1 MWCFCLQKAKDFVI
15 FSKNL
20 KEVFII
26 QAYLSCLFTVER
38 DTLVDF
44 CVLGQRP
51 PPHLAGLAQLGPLG
65 TGSSLVKSGSGE
77 PQNPQSQP
85 PSQGQPQTPS
95 SHSGQLH
102 HSPPLR
108 TQVAPPTALQPLLG
122 PRGLLSPQLS
132 PQIVQQQIAMAHLI
146 NQQLAVSR
154 LLAHQHPQALNQQF
168 LNHPPIPRPSKSGGP
183 GEPGSNPSAAEVS
196 SDIYQQV
203 RDELKRASVSQ
214 AVFARVAFNRTQ
226 VTKKCTQILKSSN
239 YKLSQVIHS
248 KCNVQ
253 VVLNSS
259 ESESRDSKL

>member
-1 MWCFCLQKAKDFVI
+1 MWCFCLLNAKDFVI
-15 FSKNL
+15 FIKNPN
-20 KEVFII
+20 EVFII
-26 QAYLSCLFTVER
+26 RAYFSCLFTVER

-65 TGSSLVKSGSGE
+65 SGSSIVKSGSGE
-77 PQNPQSQP
+77 PQNSQSQP
-85 PSQGQPQTPS
+85 PSQGQPQPPS

-226 VTKKCTQILKSSN
+226 VTKKN
-239 YKLSQVIHS
+239 AHRY
-248 KCNVQ
+248 
-253 VVLNSS
+253 
-259 ESESRDSKL
+259 